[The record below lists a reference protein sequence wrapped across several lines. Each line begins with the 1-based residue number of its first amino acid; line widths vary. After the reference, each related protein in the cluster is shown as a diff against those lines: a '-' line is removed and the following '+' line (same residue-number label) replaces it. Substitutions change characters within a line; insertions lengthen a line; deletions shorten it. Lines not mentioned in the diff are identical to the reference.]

1 MSTVT
6 QTQRKKL
13 GKGTWM
19 LLIVLGVA
27 IIVFAVLHFVGII
40 NLGFIGDWAINFASF
55 GTASGWNA
63 AIVLGIPFIIGVLF
77 FYTLKAYF
85 IGEKV
90 TTVTQVGG
98 YNPLPTT
105 PAQSQ
110 QQGKETTIS
119 A

>member
-6 QTQRKKL
+6 QRKKL
-13 GKGTWM
+13 SKGTWM

-63 AIVLGIPFIIGVLF
+63 AIVLAIPFIIGILF

-90 TTVTQVGG
+90 TTIYQGATSG
-98 YNPLPTT
+98 YNPMPTT
-105 PAQSQ
+105 PAQPAKAD
-110 QQGKETTIS
+110 KETTIS